1 MTVSLATIQKA
12 AQIIAGSVI
21 RTPLVRAQHLQSIL
35 GFDVFLKLENL
46 QNIGSF
52 KQRGALVKLKSLS
65 PQEAEAGVI
74 AMSAGN
80 HAQGVAYH
88 AQKLGI
94 PAVIVMPLGTPFG
107 KIEATSR
114 YGARV
119 ILDGDSVDAAGQYAR
134 EIAKK
139 DGLTFVHPFDDEH
152 IIAGQGT
159 IGLELLEDCPDL
171 DTVIVPIGGGGIIA
185 GIATAI
191 KSLKPNIEIIGIEST
206 LYPSMYCAL
215 RGEKAVFGGPTIAEG
230 IALKSAGEIPK
241 EIAARLVDDIFLVDD
256 LAIETAVQILAEKC
270 HIVAEGAGAA
280 SLAGALA
287 NRSRF
292 TNKKVALI
300 ICGGNIDSRI
310 LASVLLRG
318 MVREGRMASL
328 RVEISDRPGTLSKVA
343 KVIGDT
349 GGNIVEVIHQ
359 RMFYDVP
366 VRSAELDCV
375 VETRNRSHV
384 QEIVNRLRE
393 VGFPASIL
401 RATQAEE
408 VDKAIL
414 L

>member
-1 MTVSLATIQKA
+1 MTVTLADIQKA
-12 AQIIAGSVI
+12 ATLIEGSVV
-21 RTPLVRAQHLQSIL
+21 RTPLVPMQHLHDLL
-35 GFDVFLKLENL
+35 GFETFLKLENL

-65 PQEAEAGVI
+65 AKEAKAGVI

-94 PAVIVMPLGTPFG
+94 PATIVMPQGTPFG
-107 KIEATSR
+107 KIEATTR
-114 YGARV
+114 YGAKI
-119 ILDGDSVDAAGQYAR
+119 ILEGDSVDAAGSHAR
-134 EIAKK
+134 DLAKK
-139 DGLTFVHPFDDEH
+139 NGLIFVHPFDDEH

-159 IGLELLEDCPDL
+159 IGLELLADRPDI

-185 GIATAI
+185 GIATAV
-191 KSLKPNIEIIGIEST
+191 KALKPNIEVIGVEST
-206 LYPSMYCAL
+206 LYPSMYSATKS
-215 RGEKAVFGGPTIAEG
+215 ETPVVGGPTLAEG
-230 IALKSAGEIPK
+230 IALKAAGAIPK
-241 EIAARLVDDIFLVDD
+241 EIVSRLVDDIFLVDD
-256 LAIETAVQILAEKC
+256 LLIERAVQLLAERC
-270 HIVAEGAGAA
+270 HVVAEGAGAA

-287 NRSRF
+287 NRQRF
-292 TNKKVALI
+292 SGKKVAMI

-375 VETRNRSHV
+375 VETKNREHI
-384 QEIVNRLRE
+384 QEIVARLKE
-393 VGFPASIL
+393 AGFPTTVL
-401 RATQAEE
+401 RATQGETS
-408 VDKAIL
+408 
-414 L
+414 